1 MNMTDTDSD
10 KPTPKNRLLSEKL
23 NVINIGLEQ
32 FSTGLQQM
40 DVPVVHLD
48 WKPPAGGNIRLATL
62 LSKLED

>member
-1 MNMTDTDSD
+1 MTDTDSD
-10 KPTPKNRLLSEKL
+10 NPIPKNRLLSETLK
-23 NVINIGLEQ
+23 VINIGLEQ
-32 FSTGLQQM
+32 FSTDLQKL